1 MHDFSRDMVSVIVHG
16 VRALNLLN
24 WILFENQVLA
34 GQQQSAELKLA
45 LDQELHKSRQLEI
58 TIKKLDEERRR
69 SDELLYQ
76 MISELHYS
84 CFILFFAQANKLVSL

>member
-1 MHDFSRDMVSVIVHG
+1 MVMI
-16 VRALNLLN
+16 NDK
-24 WILFENQVLA
+24 VLA

-45 LDQELHKSRQLEI
+45 LDQELRKSRQLEI

-76 MISELHYS
+76 MISLFHL
-84 CFILFFAQANKLVSL
+84 ILR